1 MRLQSLVWKEL
12 RERPSAMLT
21 SGLAILLG
29 VASLVFIRHVTVHS
43 EQEVSRQ
50 LSTLGAN
57 ILILPKD
64 ASLQD
69 YYAADQNG
77 RTLPEEHVSEVFLA
91 GLTGVEKLSP
101 KLSVPAKVGEL
112 DVTLTGIL
120 PQSEFQTKAAWQTA
134 SMFSPKKH
142 DGCTKVH
149 VAPSAADSAPEA
161 LAANRTI
168 EQLRKH
174 EAVIGA
180 DIAER
185 TGLKAGETIE
195 LFGEKLDV
203 LAILPR
209 TGTVDDGRVFAHLHA
224 VQRMTGAGEVVS
236 AIEVMGCCEDAAGD
250 LVPQLSKLLPN
261 AKVVT
266 ISQVVQTQVGVNR
279 LMANTSWFV
288 LVVLVLVG
296 GASLAGAI
304 SANVRERRREIGT
317 LMALGATP
325 GFVSRLFL
333 LKALW
338 LGVTGG
344 VAGCSLGV
352 GLALWLGPQWAGV
365 SIQPLP
371 GVSAL
376 AVGGASMLALIAAY
390 WPARRAARLDPC
402 VCFQEV

>member
-43 EQEVSRQ
+43 EREVSRQ

-101 KLSVPAKVGEL
+101 KLSVPAKVGGV
-112 DVTLTGIL
+112 DITLTGIL
-120 PQSEFQTKAAWQTA
+120 PQSEFQTKAAWQTV
-134 SMFSPKKH
+134 SLFSPKKH
-142 DGCTKVH
+142 DGCKKVH
-149 VAPSAADSAPEA
+149 VVPSAADAAPEA
-161 LAANRTI
+161 LASNRTI
-168 EQLRKH
+168 EQLRKN
-174 EAVIGA
+174 EAVLGA

-185 TGLKAGETIE
+185 TGVKVGANVELLGES
-195 LFGEKLDV
+195 FDV

-209 TGTVDDGRVFAHLHA
+209 TGTVDDGRVFAHLHS
-224 VQRMTGAGEVVS
+224 VQRLTGTGEVVS

-279 LMANTSWFV
+279 LMANTSLFV

-338 LGVTGG
+338 LGVIGG
-344 VAGCSLGV
+344 VAGCLLGL
-352 GLALWLGPQWAGV
+352 GLAVWLGPLWAGV
-365 SIQPLP
+365 SVQPLP

-376 AVGGASMLALIAAY
+376 AVGGASVLALIAAY

>member
-1 MRLQSLVWKEL
+1 MRLQTLVWKEL

-43 EQEVSRQ
+43 EKEVARQ

-149 VAPSAADSAPEA
+149 VAPSAADAAPEA
-161 LAANRTI
+161 LASNRTI

-174 EAVIGA
+174 EVVIGA

-185 TGLKAGETIE
+185 AGLKPGETIE
-195 LFGEKLDV
+195 LLGEKFDV
-203 LAILPR
+203 LALLPR

-224 VQRMTGAGEVVS
+224 VQRLTGAGEVVS

-279 LMANTSWFV
+279 LMANTSLFV

-338 LGVTGG
+338 LGVIGG
-344 VAGCSLGV
+344 VAGCLLGL
-352 GLALWLGPQWAGV
+352 GLAVWLGPQWAGV

-376 AVGGASMLALIAAY
+376 AVGGASVLALLAAY